1 MKAQDLKNS
10 VLQLAIQGKLVE
22 QNPNDEP
29 ASVLIE
35 KIKAEK
41 EQLIKEKKIKKEK
54 PLPEISEEEKPFEIP
69 DNWQWVR
76 LGDIGSWG
84 SGATPSR
91 SNPSY
96 YGGKIPWLK
105 TGELKDGY
113 INSAEEFITEEALNK
128 TSVKLNKV
136 GSVLIAMY
144 GATIGRLGILNIE
157 ATTNQACCACNTFT
171 GIYNKYLFYYLL
183 SQREELKSKSEGGAQ
198 PNISK
203 EKIIRHLMTLP
214 PLEEQKRIVAKI
226 EEVLEKIEE
235 YDKAEKELSKLEK
248 AFPQDMKK
256 SILQYAIQGKLVEQN
271 SNDEPASILLEK
283 IRAEK
288 EQLIKEKKIKREKP
302 LPKISE
308 EEKPFEIPDSWE
320 WVRLGECVKN
330 IKGVTFKKNVV
341 SEKYKDGY
349 DFILRGGNIN
359 SQNGQLEFLDNIYI
373 PKEIVNYEQYIK
385 CGDTLMVASSGTKS
399 SIAKS
404 TYINKE
410 MLNTSV
416 GAFLYIIRPSK
427 FVCSKY
433 INLLIRY
440 FRQKIINTTSG
451 TNISNVS
458 KGILDA
464 MVIPVPPLEEQNR
477 IVEKVD
483 NLMLYFDRLE
493 NTIYNQDLINK
504 LVQPKSIEVSDL
516 KELINN

>member
-1 MKAQDLKNS
+1 
-10 VLQLAIQGKLVE
+10 
-22 QNPNDEP
+22 
-29 ASVLIE
+29 
-35 KIKAEK
+35 
-41 EQLIKEKKIKKEK
+41 
-54 PLPEISEEEKPFEIP
+54 
-69 DNWQWVR
+69 
-76 LGDIGSWG
+76 
-84 SGATPSR
+84 
-91 SNPSY
+91 
-96 YGGKIPWLK
+96 
-105 TGELKDGY
+105 
-113 INSAEEFITEEALNK
+113 
-128 TSVKLNKV
+128 
-136 GSVLIAMY
+136 
-144 GATIGRLGILNIE
+144 
-157 ATTNQACCACNTFT
+157 
-171 GIYNKYLFYYLL
+171 
-183 SQREELKSKSEGGAQ
+183 
-198 PNISK
+198 
-203 EKIIRHLMTLP
+203 MTLP

-385 CGDTLMVASSGTKS
+385 CGDTLMVASSGTKR